1 MRQRLCL
8 PAALILL
15 LTASS
20 ASAVGTAFTYQGTL
34 EDAGAPANGL
44 YDLQF
49 RALSPGGLPV
59 GPTLTIND
67 ATLVNGVF
75 TVQLDFGAGVFTGAD
90 RVLEIGIRPGAATG
104 SYTVLAPNTPINP
117 APYAQVAANALV
129 ADVALSV
136 PDNSIQEADIA
147 TGAVSSRAI
156 ASNSVGTTELAVDS
170 VTASRITA
178 GAVGTSE
185 IADGTVDEIDL
196 ADGAI
201 TNLKLASGNV
211 LPSRLAG
218 QFGTYSIAMSVGGNS
233 CIDLE
238 VPVGGD
244 VNANDLPLVSLA
256 AGSSLPADM
265 SLTALRVTAD
275 NSVLLRACNFG
286 NSAVNT
292 GNFSIRLITF
302 R

>member
-1 MRQRLCL
+1 MSQRLSL
-8 PAALILL
+8 PIALILM

-34 EDAGAPANGL
+34 EDGGVPANGL

-49 RALSPGGLPV
+49 RVYAPGGLQV
-59 GPTLTIND
+59 GPVLTIND

-90 RVLEIGIRPGAATG
+90 RSLEIGIRPGAATG
-104 SYTVLAPNTPINP
+104 AYTLLAPTTPINP
-117 APYAQVAANALV
+117 APYAQMAANALV
-129 ADVALSV
+129 ADVALGV
-136 PDNSIQEADIA
+136 ADDSIQEVDIA
-147 TGAVSSRAI
+147 TSAVSSRTI
-156 ASNSVGTTELAVDS
+156 ASGAVGTTELSLDS
-170 VTASRITA
+170 VTASRIIA

-185 IADGTVDEIDL
+185 IADASVDEIDL

-211 LPSRLAG
+211 QPSRLAG
-218 QFGTYSIAMSVGGNS
+218 QFGTYGIAVSVPGNS
-233 CIDLE
+233 CNDYEIAF
-238 VPVGGD
+238 GGD

-256 AGSSLPADM
+256 AGSSLPANM

-275 NSVLLRACNFG
+275 NQVLIRACNVG
-286 NSAVNT
+286 NITAST
-292 GNFSIRLITF
+292 GNISIRLITF

>member
-1 MRQRLCL
+1 MRQRLRF
-8 PAALILL
+8 PSALVLL

-20 ASAVGTAFTYQGTL
+20 ASALGTAFTYQGTL
-34 EDAGAPANGL
+34 EDGGAPANGL

-49 RALSPGGLPV
+49 RALSPGGLQV

-75 TVQLDFGAGVFTGAD
+75 TVQLDFGAGVFTGPD
-90 RVLEIGIRPGAATG
+90 RVLEIGIRPGAASG
-104 SYTVLAPNTPINP
+104 SYTVLVPNTPINP
-117 APYAQVAANALV
+117 TPYAQVAANALV

-136 PDNSIQEADIA
+136 ADNSIQEADIA
-147 TGAVSSRAI
+147 TSAVSSRTI
-156 ASNSVGTTELAVDS
+156 ASNAVGTSELAVDS
-170 VTASRITA
+170 VTASRIIA

-185 IADGTVDEIDL
+185 IADGTVDEVDL

-211 LPSRLAG
+211 QPSRLAG
-218 QFGTYSIAMSVGGNS
+218 QFGTYSIAATVGGNS
-233 CIDLE
+233 CTDYE
-238 VPVGGD
+238 VPFGGD

-256 AGSSLPADM
+256 SGSSLPANM

-275 NSVLLRACNFG
+275 NSVLLRVCNFG
-286 NSAVNT
+286 NSTVNT